1 MITTLKKKVDEKNST
16 ENNSDI
22 NGRIEYID
30 QSLRSV
36 DNRLKAVEKRLSNKN
51 IEPRQDSGINV
62 EKETCIENVQVDEIS
77 LKLSEIERKL
87 SNLEGTTNTSVIN
100 MDSQGSQISL
110 FENRIQKLEN
120 LNKITIGKIKVPIE
134 FSGLLAAIVLFATG
148 YLIYSDHWSIIRSS
162 YYPIAIGILFGAVVL
177 LKFVMTNRK

>member
-1 MITTLKKKVDEKNST
+1 MAILKKRVDEKNSL

-22 NGRIEYID
+22 NGRIEYIE

-36 DNRLKAVEKRLSNKN
+36 DNRLKAVEKRLSNKT
-51 IEPRQDSGINV
+51 IELRQDSGINV
-62 EKETCIENVQVDEIS
+62 EKEICNEKMQPDEIS
-77 LKLSEIERKL
+77 FKLSEIERKL
-87 SNLEGTTNTSVIN
+87 SDLEGTTNAN
-100 MDSQGSQISL
+100 DNNLDFQRSQISL

-162 YYPIAIGILFGAVVL
+162 YYPIAIGMLFGAVVL
-177 LKFVMTNRK
+177 LKFVLTNRK